1 MLFPD
6 LPDIW
11 EEEAITTQSSPIKFT
26 AKPISEEL
34 KPIKFSV
41 KPSGEINFE
50 GVPDDDII
58 RQIITTTDYHR
69 DQDRNQKS
77 EDKSQESEI
86 LKQARNVD
94 MMTLGVLGSSILVSF
109 LCLFLSINNKQQ
121 SQGSVVN
128 NGEFIRGISC
138 EQIR

>member
-1 MLFPD
+1 MQFPD

-11 EEEAITTQSSPIKFT
+11 EEDTIIKSNPPEFIVR
-26 AKPISEEL
+26 PQN
-34 KPIKFSV
+34 FNVSV
-41 KPSGEINFE
+41 KPNGEFNFQGNDPE
-50 GVPDDDII
+50 VV
-58 RQIITTTDYHR
+58 RQIITTTDYNR
-69 DQDRNQKS
+69 AASR
-77 EDKSQESEI
+77 SQELEI

-109 LCLFLSINNKQQ
+109 LCLFLSINSKQQ

-128 NGEFIRGISC
+128 NGQFLRGISC

>member
-6 LPDIW
+6 LHDIW

-26 AKPISEEL
+26 AKPISEKL

-69 DQDRNQKS
+69 DQDRSQKS
-77 EDKSQESEI
+77 EEKSQESEI

-128 NGEFIRGISC
+128 NGQFLRGISC

>member
-1 MLFPD
+1 MQFHN

-11 EEEAITTQSSPIKFT
+11 EGETITTQSSPIKFT

-50 GVPDDDII
+50 GVPDDNII

-86 LKQARNVD
+86 LKQARNID
-94 MMTLGVLGSSILVSF
+94 MMTLGVLSSSILVSF

-121 SQGSVVN
+121 SQGSVIN
-128 NGEFIRGISC
+128 NGQFLRGTSC